1 MKQKN
6 YVKVSQSSQ
15 DSWTLEVKI
24 QERREMHRS
33 ILQNM

>member
-24 QERREMHRS
+24 QEREMHRS